1 MPQEKKYEVKVNVQV
16 IELSKAGSGIKI
28 EINSEEGRLGTVE
41 IGHGSFGW
49 RKGRGKSGF
58 KRVDWTTFARRMG
71 EWFD

>member
-28 EINSEEGRLGTVE
+28 EINSEDGRLGTVE

-49 RKGRGKSGF
+49 RKGRESVRLWEAPLISEAGAT
-58 KRVDWTTFARRMG
+58 V
-71 EWFD
+71 